1 MAKHKKLNE
10 QLDYITNFIIFF
22 EFLKLGCTSFGG
34 PIAHIG
40 FFREHFVNKKKW
52 IDDKSFLDIVSF
64 SNFLPGPSS
73 SQVGM
78 CIGYLQKGSLG
89 AFLAWLGFTLPSA
102 IIMIVSAYG
111 LLFYNNFFTEGLL
124 SGIKACVIVIVFQAI
139 FGMSKQYLNDY
150 KKFLI
155 TIITTLILIF
165 FTNNNY
171 QLILIIISGI
181 FGIFLFREK
190 TKAKPIS
197 LSLDYIS
204 FLYLF
209 IFVFLL
215 LFFPILNQIFN
226 SDIILISDKFFRVGS
241 LVFGGGHVVL
251 PLLQNEIVNFNLI
264 DKDTFLF
271 GYGLAQIIPGPLFT
285 FSGFLGTSMDLSQH
299 KILVGIISLIM
310 IFLPSFLLVFGAM
323 PYWTILRNI
332 PKVQGF
338 LLGVNACV
346 VGLLISAFYDP
357 VITSSLNDVKSL
369 VFLSISIIIIMFVKI
384 PQWGSVII
392 VAGIGKLSDLD
403 ILNFSFD
410 FLI

>member
-40 FFREHFVNKKKW
+40 FFREHFVHKKKW

-299 KILVGIISLIM
+299 KVLIGIISLIM

-357 VITSSLNDVKSL
+357 VITSSLNDAKSL
-369 VFLSISIIIIMFVKI
+369 VFLSISIIIIMLIKI